1 MIYIDELAEIGRK
14 VGHKIQ
20 AEVGGG
26 GGGAGDKLNLQRA
39 NLYSTVLQ
47 LTGLIKQVE
56 KTLKMPFPTI

>member
-20 AEVGGG
+20 AGGG
-26 GGGAGDKLNLQRA
+26 GGGRAADKLNLQRA

>member
-20 AEVGGG
+20 AGG
-26 GGGAGDKLNLQRA
+26 GDKLNLQRA

-56 KTLKMPFPTI
+56 KTLKMPFSTI

>member
-20 AEVGGG
+20 AGGG
-26 GGGAGDKLNLQRA
+26 GRAGDKLNLQRA